1 MIYVDTSVLV
11 AALTRE
17 PASERTQAWMS
28 DQDAGVLAISH
39 WTRVE
44 FAAALRFKLATDQ
57 IDQGQRAA
65 ATTQFAEIASYG
77 LTLWLPEAED
87 FEEAARLAASDALA
101 LRAPDALHFAMA
113 WRRGAALCT
122 LDNGLRHAC
131 DVFGHPAVRPWTHP
145 AADRS

>member
-17 PASERTQAWMS
+17 PASDRTQAWMS
-28 DQDAGVLAISH
+28 EQDAGVLAISH

-44 FAAALRFKLATDQ
+44 FAAALRFKRATDQ
-57 IDQGQRAA
+57 IDEGQRRA

-77 LTLWLPEAED
+77 LVLWPPDAED
-87 FEEAARLAASDALA
+87 FEGAARLAASDALA

-122 LDNGLRHAC
+122 LDKGLRHAC
-131 DVFGHPAVRPWTHP
+131 DVVGHPTLRP
-145 AADRS
+145 